1 MNKDFWFKD
10 WFNSKYY
17 HLLYNKRDDKEA
29 GHFIDGLCKHLHLSP
44 SARVWDLACG
54 KGRHTIAFGKKGFQV
69 TGTDLS
75 KNSIKEAIEQ
85 NETNVDFF
93 LHDMRMP
100 FRINYFDC
108 VVNLFT
114 SIGYFEDYK
123 DNFKV
128 FSNVHSALKPG
139 GIFVVDFF
147 NSEKVK
153 NKIVPKATVQREDT
167 VFYITK
173 EIKNNVIQK
182 TIKFEADSQ
191 DHTYIETVSLL
202 SLKDF
207 EMFAKKSNLK
217 LQNVFGN
224 YSLEPFN
231 ADESERLIL
240 IFKK

>member
-1 MNKDFWFKD
+1 MNSDFWFKD

-17 HLLYNKRDDKEA
+17 HLLYNKRDDNEA
-29 GHFIDGLCKHLHLSP
+29 GHFINGLCEHLHLAP

-54 KGRHTIAFGKKGFQV
+54 KGRHTIAFAKKGFKV

-93 LHDMRMP
+93 IHDMRRT

-114 SIGYFEDYK
+114 SIGYFDNYK
-123 DNFKV
+123 DNFTV

-139 GIFVVDFF
+139 GLFVVDFF

-153 NKIVPKATVQREDT
+153 KTCVSEYTEQREG
-167 VFYITK
+167 ITFHINK
-173 EIKNNVIQK
+173 EIIDNVIRK
-182 TIKFEADSQ
+182 KIAFEANSQ
-191 DHTYIETVSLL
+191 QHTFTETVSLL
-202 SLKDF
+202 QLNDF
-207 EMFAKKSNLK
+207 EKFAEKSNLK

>member
-1 MNKDFWFKD
+1 MNSDFWFKD

-29 GHFIDGLCKHLHLSP
+29 GHFIDGLCEHLHLAP

-54 KGRHTIAFGKKGFQV
+54 KGRHTIAFSKKGFQV

-85 NETNVDFF
+85 NETNVDFYI
-93 LHDMRMP
+93 HDMRRL

-114 SIGYFEDYK
+114 SIGYFDNYK
-123 DNFKV
+123 DNFTV
-128 FSNVHSALKPG
+128 FSNVHSALKPAG
-139 GIFVVDFF
+139 LFVVDFF

-153 NKIVPKATVQREDT
+153 KTCVSEYTEQRGE
-167 VFYITK
+167 ITFRINK
-173 EIKNNVIQK
+173 EIVNNAIRK
-182 TIKFEADSQ
+182 KIAFEANSQ
-191 DHTYIETVSLL
+191 PYTFTETVSLL
-202 SLKDF
+202 QLQDF
-207 EMFAKKSNLK
+207 EKFAEKSNLK